1 MNIQRFS
8 APTSREALAK
18 ARLAFGDGTLILSN
32 RQTASGIEVVATA
45 EETVV
50 GLDRSDKFIHR
61 AVAQIPKFQAK
72 TEAISE
78 SQSQVEED
86 ADRLSMS
93 TLSFQDYV
101 RERMLRRR
109 SETMAVKP
117 ETLIT
122 ARALPKA
129 AALET
134 IPTPQP
140 STANLHKRIPLKQDI
155 TEELQSMKA
164 LMEDRFNTLTWLGQT
179 RQNPIQSN
187 MMLKLIRSGFS
198 PNLSRTVIARL
209 PEDFSVAESFRWV
222 MDTLERNLKTNDR
235 AQTLTTEGGIHALVG
250 ATGVGKT
257 TTAAKL
263 AFQCAAV
270 HGQDSVGLIS
280 LDNYRSGAQEQ
291 LRSHGRA
298 MGVVSHVAHDQA
310 ALRDLLSLLSRKKLV
325 LIDTM
330 GLAPK
335 DPRKNELFDILN
347 LPKLNRLLILNAGG
361 DGEMLDDVV
370 TAFKSNGIQ
379 QTILSKI
386 DEASKL
392 GPSLDAII
400 RHKLVLRGITMGQNI
415 PDDFE
420 LAEARKLIRMS
431 MHSSE
436 KSVFSPQ
443 PADLSFFF
451 SNLSLS
457 TPLKHHA

>member
-18 ARLAFGDGTLILSN
+18 ARLAFGEGTLILSN
-32 RQTASGIEVVATA
+32 RQTDTGIEVVATA
-45 EETVV
+45 EDSVV
-50 GLDRSDKFIHR
+50 GLGRSDKFNHR
-61 AVAQIPKFQAK
+61 TAIQIPKFQTT
-72 TEAISE
+72 TEASTE

-109 SETMAVKP
+109 SETIAVKP
-117 ETLIT
+117 ETAKSNRVLQKIKT
-122 ARALPKA
+122 IETDVLPIAL
-129 AALET
+129 T
-134 IPTPQP
+134 PTLQ
-140 STANLHKRIPLKQDI
+140 KRMPVKQDI

-198 PNLSRTVIARL
+198 PNLSRSVIARL
-209 PEDFSVAESFRWV
+209 PEDLTVAESFRWV
-222 MDTLERNLKTNDR
+222 MGILERNLKTDDR
-235 AQTLTTEGGIHALVG
+235 TRTLTTEGGIHALVG

-263 AFQCAAV
+263 AFQCAAI

-280 LDNYRSGAQEQ
+280 LDNYRIGAQEQ
-291 LRSHGRA
+291 LRSHGRS
-298 MGVVSHVAHDQA
+298 MGIVSHVAHDQA

-335 DPRKNELFDILN
+335 DPRKNELLEFLD
-347 LPKLNRLLILNAGG
+347 LPKVNRLLVLNAGG

-370 TAFKSNGIQ
+370 TAFKSNGVQ

-392 GPSLDAII
+392 GPSLDSII
-400 RHKLVLRGITMGQNI
+400 RHKLELRGITTGQNVQE
-415 PDDFE
+415 DFE
-420 LAEARKLIRMS
+420 LAEPRKLIRRS

-436 KSVFSPQ
+436 KSIFSPQ

-451 SNLSLS
+451 SHLGSDQ
-457 TPLKHHA
+457 PLNHNA

>member
-18 ARLAFGDGTLILSN
+18 ARLAFGEGTLILSN

-50 GLDRSDKFIHR
+50 GLDRSDKFTHR

-72 TEAISE
+72 SDGMSE

-109 SETMAVKP
+109 SEAMSAKP
-117 ETLIT
+117 ETVIT
-122 ARALPKA
+122 ERTLPKVVE
-129 AALET
+129 LET
-134 IPTPQP
+134 APTAQT
-140 STANLHKRIPLKQDI
+140 STANVHKKIPLKQDI

-198 PNLSRTVIARL
+198 PNLSRTIIARL
-209 PEDFSVAESFRWV
+209 PEDLSVAESFRWV
-222 MDTLERNLKTNDR
+222 METLERNLKTSDR
-235 AQTLTTEGGIHALVG
+235 TKTLTTEGGIHALIG

-263 AFQCAAV
+263 ASQCAAV

-280 LDNYRSGAQEQ
+280 MDNYRSGAQEQ

-335 DPRKNELFDILN
+335 DTRKNELLEILN
-347 LPKLNRLLILNAGG
+347 LPKLNRLLVLNAGG

-370 TAFKSNGIQ
+370 TAFKSSGTQ
-379 QTILSKI
+379 QAILSKI

-420 LAEARKLIRMS
+420 LPEARKLIRMS

>member
-32 RQTASGIEVVATA
+32 RQTATGIEVVATA
-45 EETVV
+45 EETVL
-50 GLDRSDKFIHR
+50 GLDRSDKFNHR
-61 AVAQIPKFQAK
+61 TGVQTPKFQPK
-72 TEAISE
+72 SEALSD

-109 SETMAVKP
+109 SEAMAAKP
-117 ETLIT
+117 DVPKISHAVPKPNDIEVVNKPVQIKAETQI
-122 ARALPKA
+122 
-129 AALET
+129 
-134 IPTPQP
+134 
-140 STANLHKRIPLKQDI
+140 RIPVKQDI

-187 MMLKLIRSGFS
+187 MMLKLIRCGYS

-209 PEDFSVAESFRWV
+209 PDDLTVAESFRWV
-222 MDTLERNLKTNDR
+222 METLERNLKTDDR
-235 AQTLTTEGGIHALVG
+235 TRSVTNEGGLFALIG

-257 TTAAKL
+257 STAAKL
-263 AFQCAAV
+263 AYQCAAI

-280 LDNYRSGAQEQ
+280 LDNYRIGAQEQ
-291 LRSHGRA
+291 LRAHGRS
-298 MGVVSHVAHDQA
+298 MGIVSHVAHDQA

-335 DPRKNELFDILN
+335 DPRKNELLEFLN
-347 LPKLNRLLILNAGG
+347 LPKVNRLIVLNAGG

-370 TAFKSNGIQ
+370 TAFKTSGVQ
-379 QTILSKI
+379 QVILSKI

-400 RHKLVLRGITMGQNI
+400 RHKLELRGVTTGQNI
-415 PDDFE
+415 QEDFE
-420 LAEARKLIRMS
+420 LAEARKLVRNS

-451 SNLSLS
+451 SHLSLNS
-457 TPLKHHA
+457 PLKQNA

>member
-18 ARLAFGDGTLILSN
+18 ARLAFGEGTLILSN
-32 RQTASGIEVVATA
+32 RQTPTGIEVVATA

-50 GLDRSDKFIHR
+50 GLDRSDKFSHR
-61 AVAQIPKFQAK
+61 TGVQTPKFQSK
-72 TEAISE
+72 SEAISD

-109 SETMAVKP
+109 SEAMAVKP
-117 ETLIT
+117 EASKA
-122 ARALPKA
+122 ARATPKIDDI
-129 AALET
+129 E
-134 IPTPQP
+134 IDNTPPKIKADLQI
-140 STANLHKRIPLKQDI
+140 RIPVKQDI

-209 PEDFSVAESFRWV
+209 PDDLTVAESFRWV
-222 MDTLERNLKTNDR
+222 MDTLERNLKTDDK
-235 AQTLTTEGGIHALVG
+235 TSSLTNEGGVYALVG

-263 AFQCAAV
+263 AYQCAAV

-280 LDNYRSGAQEQ
+280 LDNYRIGAQEQ
-291 LRSHGRA
+291 LRAHGRS

-335 DPRKNELFDILN
+335 DPRKNELLEFLN
-347 LPKLNRLLILNAGG
+347 LPKVNRLLVLNAGG

-370 TAFKSNGIQ
+370 TAFKSPGVQ
-379 QTILSKI
+379 QAILSKI

-400 RHKLVLRGITMGQNI
+400 RHRLELRGITTGQNI
-415 PDDFE
+415 QDDFE
-420 LAEARKLIRMS
+420 LAEARKLVRRS

-451 SNLSLS
+451 SHLSLT
-457 TPLKHHA
+457 TPMKHHA

>member
-109 SETMAVKP
+109 SETMTVKP
-117 ETLIT
+117 ETVIT

-134 IPTPQP
+134 MPTPQP

-222 MDTLERNLKTNDR
+222 MDTLERNLKTSDR

-451 SNLSLS
+451 SNFSLS

>member
-18 ARLAFGDGTLILSN
+18 ARLAFGEGTLILSN

-45 EETVV
+45 EDSVA
-50 GLDRSDKFIHR
+50 GLDRTDKFSHR
-61 AVAQIPKFQAK
+61 TAAQVPKFQAK
-72 TEAISE
+72 TEALTE

-109 SETMAVKP
+109 SESSSAKP
-117 ETLIT
+117 ETV
-122 ARALPKA
+122 KA
-129 AALET
+129 ARVAPKMT
-134 IPTPQP
+134 TPAADSVPAQITLP
-140 STANLHKRIPLKQDI
+140 PQKRLPAKQDI

-187 MMLKLIRSGFS
+187 MMLKLISSGFS
-198 PNLSRTVIARL
+198 PNLSRSVIARL
-209 PEDFSVAESFRWV
+209 PEDLTVAESFRWV
-222 MDTLERNLKTNDR
+222 MDILERNLKTDDR
-235 AQTLTTEGGIHALVG
+235 TRTISTEGGVFALMG

-263 AFQCAAV
+263 AYQCAAV

-280 LDNYRSGAQEQ
+280 LDNYRVGAQEQ
-291 LRSHGRA
+291 LRSHGRS
-298 MGVVSHVAHDQA
+298 MGIVSHVAHDQA
-310 ALRDLLSLLSRKKLV
+310 ALSDLLSLLSRKKLV

-330 GLAPK
+330 GLAPR
-335 DPRKNELFDILN
+335 DPRKDELLQFLN
-347 LPKLNRLLILNAGG
+347 LPKINRLLVLNAGG

-370 TAFKSNGIQ
+370 TAFKSNVVQ
-379 QTILSKI
+379 QAILSKI
-386 DEASKL
+386 DEAAKL

-400 RHKLVLRGITMGQNI
+400 RHKLELRGITTGQNI
-415 PDDFE
+415 HEDFE
-420 LAEARKLIRMS
+420 LAEARKLVRRS

-436 KSVFSPQ
+436 KSIFSPQ
-443 PADLSFFF
+443 LADLSFFF
-451 SNLSLS
+451 SHLSLDK
-457 TPLKHHA
+457 PLIRNA

>member
-18 ARLAFGDGTLILSN
+18 ARLAFGEGTLILSN
-32 RQTASGIEVVATA
+32 RQTDSGIEVVATA
-45 EETVV
+45 EDAVA
-50 GLDRSDKFIHR
+50 GLDRTDKFSHR
-61 AVAQIPKFQAK
+61 TNAQIPKFQAK
-72 TEAISE
+72 NEVSTE

-109 SETMAVKP
+109 SEAISAKP
-117 ETLIT
+117 EEARVTRASPKKTATENDPILVKTLPS
-122 ARALPKA
+122 LKKS
-129 AALET
+129 
-134 IPTPQP
+134 TPD
-140 STANLHKRIPLKQDI
+140 KQDI
-155 TEELQSMKA
+155 TEEIQSMKA

-198 PNLSRTVIARL
+198 PNLSRSVIARL
-209 PEDFSVAESFRWV
+209 PEDLTVAESFRWV
-222 MDTLERNLKTNDR
+222 MDVLERNLKTDDR
-235 AQTLTTEGGIHALVG
+235 TRTITSEGGLFALVG

-270 HGQDSVGLIS
+270 HGQDSVGLVS
-280 LDNYRSGAQEQ
+280 LDNYRVGAQEQ
-291 LRSHGRA
+291 LRAQGRS
-298 MGVVSHVAHDQA
+298 MGIVSHVAHDQA
-310 ALRDLLSLLSRKKLV
+310 ALQDLLSLLSRKKLV

-335 DPRKNELFDILN
+335 DPRKNELLEFLD
-347 LPKLNRLLILNAGG
+347 LPKINRLLVLNAGG

-370 TAFKSNGIQ
+370 TAFKTTGVQ
-379 QTILSKI
+379 QVILSKV
-386 DEASKL
+386 DEAAKL

-400 RHKLVLRGITMGQNI
+400 RHKLELRGVTTGQNI
-415 PDDFE
+415 QQDFE
-420 LAEARKLIRMS
+420 LADARKIIRRS

-436 KSVFSPQ
+436 KSIFSPQ

-451 SNLSLS
+451 SHLSLNK
-457 TPLKHHA
+457 TATQNA